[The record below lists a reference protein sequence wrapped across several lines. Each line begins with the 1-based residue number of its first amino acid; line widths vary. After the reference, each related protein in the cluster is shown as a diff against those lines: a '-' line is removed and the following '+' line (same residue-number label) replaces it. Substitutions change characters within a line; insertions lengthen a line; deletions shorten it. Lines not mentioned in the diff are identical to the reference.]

1 MLIAQSSTSFP
12 ASNEKQF
19 YVSVSRGVERCF
31 IYTDDKEALKWAAGQ
46 EADRMSA
53 GEIAASSKD
62 RSLWLASRNAI
73 RQQQVQHYKKDM
85 EQYHRSKPLKE
96 QTYERDIPV
105 VPSRGGEE
113 IHLDI

>member
-31 IYTDDKEALKWAAGQ
+31 IYTDDKDALKWAASQ

-53 GEIAASSKD
+53 AEIAESSKD
-62 RSLWLASRNAI
+62 LSLWLASRNAI
-73 RQQQVQHYKKDM
+73 RQQQVQQCQKDM
-85 EQYHRSKPLKE
+85 EQYHRSKQQKE
-96 QTYERDIPV
+96 QVYEPTIRIF
-105 VPSRGGEE
+105 PSKGAEE
-113 IHLDI
+113 LHLDL

>member
-1 MLIAQSSTSFP
+1 MLKLQ
-12 ASNEKQF
+12 QF
-19 YVSVSRGVERCF
+19 YVSVSCGVERCF

-73 RQQQVQHYKKDM
+73 RQQQVQQYQKDM
-85 EQYHRSKPLKE
+85 ERYHRSKQQKE
-96 QTYERDIPV
+96 QTYERDIPIL
-105 VPSRGGEE
+105 PSRGGEE
-113 IHLDI
+113 LHLDL